1 MRHIRILRCVCTA
14 VLVVVFAGVHHAAS
28 AQTPTFNVE
37 GVVADEQQAVLPGAT
52 VTIVN
57 TATGLTRSVMTD
69 ESGRF
74 VVRSLPPEGRY
85 SVSVELSGFATEVRE
100 GLVGNAGQ
108 NIVLNFQ
115 LRLSS
120 VQETITVAGAAPIV
134 QTTSSEVS
142 STIDQTAFEN
152 LPVKE
157 RNYFRLLTLDSN
169 VVATGTGSNAVN
181 VGGGEVWNFGTYVD
195 GTNNHS
201 KWLTLQRAPQ
211 LGSSGFAIETVKE
224 VQIITNQFSAEFGGH
239 SSGVASMIT
248 KTGTNEFSG
257 SAFVMARPG
266 DWDAAPPLAPIVN
279 GEKVKAPYN
288 QQQFGGTAGG
298 PIMRDKAFFFGS
310 YERRRERSQVAVT
323 SAEAFGQIVPTPAD
337 EHQGH
342 AKFDWR
348 FSPSQT
354 LGIRYNMVRWRKDNE
369 SGGLNLPGTGFIWD
383 NNVDTLHGTF
393 TTVISDRLLNEVRGQ
408 YSRYT
413 DRRAAKCD
421 CVSIQRQGYS
431 ITGGYDQGTWGV
443 LPEKT
448 YDISTTLSLWA
459 GNHTMKTGAS
469 FTYDVTEQLF
479 QPLQNG
485 RYTFAG
491 SPTAAPTPFQY
502 TQSFAL
508 TPEARL
514 MFPKAY
520 VLAGFFQDDWR
531 VRPNLT
537 LNLGLRY
544 DVEIIK
550 DIPDWPAGT
559 DANNFDPRVG
569 FAWDPRGDQKWA
581 VRGGFGRFTQQHPI
595 FTIVKGGVGGR
606 NGQVTVVLSPTDP
619 LFPTFPNPL
628 PAFPPGAVLPPRSI
642 QEISP
647 DLENEHAWQAS
658 IGFQRQLGARTSVA
672 VDANVNRGTKHGF
685 LDMNAPAPIPKDVL
699 NAALASNPNAAIR
712 TLAQADA
719 TRPVTPVPNGFRH
732 MELLTN
738 EGRSW
743 YQGVRFAAQH
753 RTTPL
758 ILTASYTRSKAE
770 DRLNHWFSPENSW
783 DPESDRGPTGAS
795 TPHNLVTSITWNVPR
810 RGPVLSGWRISTVSR
825 HQSGAPYTIRYAGD
839 PVGYGSG
846 LGAACNSRGCQA
858 STPEGRNT
866 ARGMF
871 LNYADVTLARS
882 FNVAGD
888 RIEVRADVFNA
899 FNNQNL
905 LAGGYINLVGNPR
918 FGQHV
923 GGSAVLPG
931 RQFQF
936 AATYRF

>member
-1 MRHIRILRCVCTA
+1 
-14 VLVVVFAGVHHAAS
+14 VLLVGGAHHAAL

-37 GVVADEQQAVLPGAT
+37 GVVADAQQAVLPGAT
-52 VTIVN
+52 VTIQN
-57 TATGLTRSVMTD
+57 IATGLMRSVTTD
-69 ESGRF
+69 EGGRF
-74 VVRSLPPEGRY
+74 VVRGLPPEGRY
-85 SVSVELSGFATEVRE
+85 RVSVEIPGFATEVRE

-108 NIVLNFQ
+108 NVVLNFS

-120 VQETITVAGAAPIV
+120 VQETITVAGDAPIV
-134 QTTSSEVS
+134 QTTVSEVS
-142 STIDQTAFEN
+142 STIDQRQFET

-224 VQIITNQFSAEFGGH
+224 VQLITNQFSAEFGGH

-248 KTGTNEFSG
+248 KSGTNEFNGSG
-257 SAFVMARPG
+257 FVMVRPG

-298 PIMRDKAFFFGS
+298 PIVRDKVFFFGS
-310 YERRRERSQVAVT
+310 YERRRERSQVLVTAV
-323 SAEAFGQIVPTPAD
+323 EAAGQIVKTPAD

-342 AKFDWR
+342 AKVDIR
-348 FSPSQT
+348 MSEKNS
-354 LGIRYNMVRWRKDNE
+354 LGIRYNMVRWKKDNE

-383 NNVDTLHGTF
+383 NNVDTIHGTF
-393 TTVISDRLLNEVRGQ
+393 TTVISDKMLNEVRGQ

-421 CVSIQRQGYS
+421 CVAIVRQGYS
-431 ITGGYDQGTWGV
+431 TSGGYDQGTWGV
-443 LPEKT
+443 LPEET
-448 YDISTTLSLWA
+448 YDISTTLSMWS

-485 RYTFAG
+485 RYSFSG
-491 SPTAAPTPFQY
+491 SPAVAPNPFQY

-508 TPEARL
+508 VPEARL

-531 VRPNLT
+531 AHPNLT

-559 DANNFDPRVG
+559 DADNIDPRVG

-581 VRGGFGRFTQQHPI
+581 IRGGFGRFTQQHPI

-619 LFPTFPNPL
+619 LFPTFPNAL

-647 DLENEHAWQAS
+647 DLENEHAWQFN
-658 IGFQRQLGARTSVA
+658 IGFQRQLGSRTSVS
-672 VDANVNRGTKHGF
+672 VDANVNRGVKHGF
-685 LDMNAPAPIPKDVL
+685 LDMNAPTPISKAEL
-699 NAALASNPNAAIR
+699 NARLSATPNTVIR
-712 TLAQADA
+712 TLAQADQ
-719 TRPVTPVPNGFRH
+719 TRPIVPGPNGFRH

-758 ILTASYTRSKAE
+758 VLTASYTASKAE
-770 DRLNHWFSPENSW
+770 DRLNHWFAPENSL

-795 TPHNLVTSITWNVPR
+795 TPHNLVWSATWNVPGS
-810 RGPVLSGWRISTVSR
+810 GPILSGWRLAAVSR

-871 LNYADVTLARS
+871 INYADLSLARLFEVGS
-882 FNVAGD
+882 D
-888 RIEVRADVFNA
+888 RFEFRADVFNL

-918 FGQHV
+918 FGQHT
-923 GGSAVLPG
+923 GGGAVLPG

>member
-1 MRHIRILRCVCTA
+1 MSWKHWQRGLAALVI
-14 VLVVVFAGVHHAAS
+14 VLGVNGLAF
-28 AQTPTFNVE
+28 AQTPTFSIE
-37 GVVADEQQAVLPGAT
+37 GVVSDAQQAVLPGAT
-52 VTIVN
+52 VTITN
-57 TATGLTRSVMTD
+57 TATGLTRVVVTD
-69 ESGRF
+69 ASGRF
-74 VVRSLPPEGRY
+74 VATAMPTEGRY
-85 SVSVELSGFATEVRE
+85 RVQVELTGFATGVRE
-100 GLVGNAGQ
+100 DLTFNAGQ
-108 NIVLNFQ
+108 RAVINFS
-115 LRLSS
+115 LRLST
-120 VQETITVAGAAPIV
+120 VQETITVAGDAPIV

-142 STIDQTAFEN
+142 STIDRQAFEN

-181 VGGGEVWNFGTYVD
+181 VGGQEVWNFGTYVD

-224 VQIITNQFSAEFGGH
+224 VQLITNQFSAEFGGH
-239 SSGVASMIT
+239 SAGVASMIT
-248 KTGTNEFSG
+248 KTGTNQFSG
-257 SAFVMARPG
+257 SGFVMIRPG
-266 DWDAAPPLAPIVN
+266 DLDAAPPLAPIVN
-279 GEKVKAPYN
+279 GKKVKAPYN

-298 PIMRDKAFFFGS
+298 ALVQDKAFFFGS
-310 YERRRERSQVAVT
+310 YERRRERSQVVVTAV
-323 SAEAFGQIVPTPAD
+323 EASGLVVPTPAD

-342 AKFDWR
+342 AKIDLR
-348 FSPSQT
+348 FSNRNS
-354 LGIRYNMVRWRKDNE
+354 LGVRYNMVRWNKDNE

-383 NNVDTLHGTF
+383 NNVDTVHGTF
-393 TTVISDRLLNEVRGQ
+393 TTVISDKLLNEVRAQ

-413 DRRAAKCD
+413 DRRAAKCE
-421 CVSIQRQGYS
+421 CVSIVRQGYS
-431 ITGGYDQGTWGV
+431 TAGGNDQGTWGV
-443 LPEKT
+443 LPEQT
-448 YDISTTLSLWA
+448 YDLSTTLSMWA
-459 GNHTMKTGAS
+459 GNHTMKAGAS

-508 TPEARL
+508 VPEARL

-531 VRPNLT
+531 VTNNLT
-537 LNLGLRY
+537 INLGLRY

-559 DANNFDPRVG
+559 DANNLDPRVG
-569 FAWDPRGDQKWA
+569 FAWDPKGDQRWA

-606 NGQVTVVLSPTDP
+606 NGQVTIVLAPNDP
-619 LFPTFPNPL
+619 LFPVFPNSL

-647 DLENEHAWQAS
+647 DLENEHAWTAS
-658 IGFQRQLGARTSVA
+658 LGFQRQIGARTSVA
-672 VDANVNRGTKHGF
+672 VDANINRGVKHGF
-685 LDMNAPAPIPKDVL
+685 LDMNAPTPIPKDEL
-699 NAALASNPNAAIR
+699 NAALSARPTTPVR
-712 TLAQADA
+712 TLAQADQ
-719 TRPVTPVPNGFRH
+719 TRPIVPGPNGFRH

-743 YQGVRFAAQH
+743 YEGIRFSGVH

-758 ILTASYTRSKAE
+758 TATASYTFSRAE
-770 DRLNHWFSPENSW
+770 DRLNHWFAPENSR

-795 TPHNLVTSITWNVPR
+795 TPHNLVTSLTWNVPGS
-810 RGPVLSGWRISTVSR
+810 GPLVGGWRLSMVTHSR
-825 HQSGAPYTIRYAGD
+825 SGSPYTIRYAGD

-858 STPEGRNT
+858 STPGGRNT

-871 LNYADVTLARS
+871 INYADLTMAKQ
-882 FNVAGD
+882 FQVAGD
-888 RIEVRADVFNA
+888 RIEIRADVFNL

-905 LAGGYINLVGNPR
+905 LAAGYINLIGNAR
-918 FGQHV
+918 FGQHT
-923 GGSAVLPG
+923 GGSSVLPS

-936 AATYRF
+936 AATYRL